1 MKKNLVLMLFAFILV
16 LVGCDTNYELNNP
29 ALKGAKYVG
38 VAHKSGCSSASCHD
52 TVTFEHKD
60 KSYNFLLSSTQTG
73 LLVIDSTYD
82 IEYTKKSK
90 YIKSFDVAGTAN
102 PELEY

>member
-1 MKKNLVLMLFAFILV
+1 MKKFLVLMLFTFV

-29 ALKGAKYVG
+29 TLKGAKYVG
-38 VAHKSGCSSASCHD
+38 VAHKSGCSSVSCHD

-73 LLVIDSTYD
+73 LLVVDSTYD
-82 IEYTKKSK
+82 IEYIKKSK
-90 YIKSFDVAGTAN
+90 YIKSFDVAGTTS